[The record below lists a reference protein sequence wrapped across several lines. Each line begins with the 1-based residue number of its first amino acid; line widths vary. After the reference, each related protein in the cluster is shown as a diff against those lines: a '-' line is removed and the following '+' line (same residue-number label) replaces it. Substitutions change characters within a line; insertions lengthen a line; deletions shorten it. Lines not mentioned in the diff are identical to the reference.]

1 MKNVPTPE
9 LKAVYNGKQ
18 RAIIKVS
25 MNSIFG
31 SSGVSIAIS
40 FLQISLSASKKRD
53 VNILLFL

>member
-31 SSGVSIAIS
+31 FTGVSICNIV
-40 FLQISLSASKKRD
+40 FTNFSLC
-53 VNILLFL
+53 F

>member
-25 MNSIFG
+25 MRIVFL
-31 SSGVSIAIS
+31 VSVE
-40 FLQISLSASKKRD
+40 FLLQYRFYKFLSL
-53 VNILLFL
+53 LL

>member
-31 SSGVSIAIS
+31 FSGVSIAIS
-40 FLQISLSASKKRD
+40 FLQISLSASIRREM
-53 VNILLFL
+53 